1 MSESYNAFDHKS
13 WNEVGLLNFE
23 DFSELIEYVNQSEY
37 GDGQLEGEWWWA
49 DDSTRTVYYG
59 SFGNDWAPGA
69 SSYTYAEVFGEDE
82 KDDYL
87 LEVKRWEG
95 FPEYLES
102 EDDDDMDD
110 SDDTSDDEGLEGS
123 FFPGESDCEFL
134 REWEDGDFSLLLW
147 DTNTRVAS
155 GPQSRLA
162 YQFFH
167 KGNLIFQGADYG
179 CSPMHAVDSDETVAS
194 LLTFFALRPGD
205 VEREYFKDY
214 SVQQMAF
221 AESYGEELGVIA
233 MEMEEKTKD
242 LPF

>member
-1 MSESYNAFDHKS
+1 MSTSYNAFDHKS
-13 WNEVGLLNFE
+13 WEAAGLLNFE

-49 DDSTRTVYYG
+49 DDSTRTVYFG
-59 SFGNDWAPGA
+59 SFGNYNAPGA
-69 SSYTYAEVFGEDE
+69 SSYTYAEVYEEEEKEDFLAAVAE
-82 KDDYL
+82 
-87 LEVKRWEG
+87 WESK
-95 FPEYLES
+95 PEYLES
-102 EDDDDMDD
+102 DDDVDD
-110 SDDTSDDEGLEGS
+110 SDDSEDDGPVY
-123 FFPGESDCEFL
+123 PGETGCEFL
-134 REWEDGDFSLLLW
+134 REWEEGDYKLLLW
-147 DTNTRVAS
+147 DTNRTAF
-155 GPQSRLA
+155 GGKSRLA

-167 KGNLIFQGADYG
+167 KGVLIFQGADFG

-205 VEREYFKDY
+205 TDREYFKDY

-221 AESYGEELGVIA
+221 AMEHGEELSYIV

>member
-1 MSESYNAFDHKS
+1 MSTSYNAFDHKTWS
-13 WNEVGLLNFE
+13 EAGLKDYG
-23 DFSELIEYVNQSEY
+23 DFADMVEYVNQSEY

-49 DDSTRTVYYG
+49 DEEWTTIYWG
-59 SFGNDWAPGA
+59 TFGNDWAPGA
-69 SSYTYAEVFGEDE
+69 SSYTYAEVYEEEEKEDFLAAVAE
-82 KDDYL
+82 
-87 LEVKRWEG
+87 WESKS
-95 FPEYLES
+95 EYLES
-102 EDDDDMDD
+102 DDDMDD
-110 SDDTSDDEGLEGS
+110 SDDSEDDGPVY
-123 FFPGESDCEFL
+123 PGEPGCEFL
-134 REWEDGDFSLLLW
+134 REWEEGDFRLLLW
-147 DTNTRVAS
+147 DTNTRVGS

-167 KGNLIFQGADYG
+167 KGELIFQGADYG